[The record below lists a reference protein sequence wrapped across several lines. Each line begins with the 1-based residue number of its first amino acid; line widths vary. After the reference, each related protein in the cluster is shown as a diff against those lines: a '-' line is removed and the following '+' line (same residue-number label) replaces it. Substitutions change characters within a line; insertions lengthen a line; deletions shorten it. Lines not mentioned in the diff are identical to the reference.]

1 MENTLMKLFPCWILL
16 GLCSLIV
23 GCQTAGSKSQDMN
36 NPTTVSQS
44 MATAPQT
51 NSDQKSSAPVTQVIS
66 PNAYK
71 VSYLGY
77 NGMFMLNADQAG
89 SVKDPRNP
97 KRIGMSKMET
107 ITFYKN
113 ATGKDAIAR
122 NCEYVYMGAAGDPK
136 YYAEFKASWD
146 MFELAQDEK
155 QDPACKKFQ
164 YLVLTAPHGEP
175 MHMHMRYGDQS
186 SSFTALLKMSNAVE
200 NAAKFTPWFATYCG
214 AGKTRCG
221 EG

>member
-1 MENTLMKLFPCWILL
+1 MNRLILGLTLMI
-16 GLCSLIV
+16 SSIMV
-23 GCQTAGSKSQDMN
+23 AGCQPPDSTAIA
-36 NPTTVSQS
+36 PTTNPPA
-44 MATAPQT
+44 ATTPTPTTPTLATPLPSLAPPI
-51 NSDQKSSAPVTQVIS
+51 APQVIS

-71 VSYLGY
+71 VPYLGF
-77 NGMFMLNADQAG
+77 NGMFMLNADQAS
-89 SVKDPRNP
+89 SVNDPRNP
-97 KRIGMSKMET
+97 KRIGISKMEQ
-107 ITFYKN
+107 ITFYKD

-136 YYAEFKASWD
+136 YYVEFKATWE

-175 MHMHMRYGDQS
+175 THMHMRYGDQV
-186 SSFTALLKMSNAVE
+186 SSFAVLLKMSNEAE
-200 NAAKFTPWFATYCG
+200 DAATFNPWFATYCG